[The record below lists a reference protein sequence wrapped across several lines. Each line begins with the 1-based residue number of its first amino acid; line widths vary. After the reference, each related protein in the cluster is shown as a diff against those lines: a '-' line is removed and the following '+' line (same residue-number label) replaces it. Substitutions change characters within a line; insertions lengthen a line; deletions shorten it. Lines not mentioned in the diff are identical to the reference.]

1 MKIEVAK
8 GAGFCSGVK
17 RAISLA
23 LSSVEKDQ
31 AVFSLG
37 PLIHNNQVIEDLKKR
52 GIALVSSIDEVEKG
66 IIIFRSHGASPED
79 YIKAREKGLLI
90 ADGTCP
96 IVAKVQRIAKSLND
110 EGYPVVILGDKNHP
124 EIKGIVG
131 FAKDAIVI
139 SKPIE
144 AISIKEKRIGL
155 IAQTTQSLDDFK
167 SLINILL
174 DSASCIKVYNTICKA
189 VLRLQRSSIS
199 LAKKSDLFIVIG
211 GKNSANTKRLFL
223 LTKNINPNT
232 YHIEKFEE
240 IDKSLFLDKKKIGIT
255 GGTSTPPEV
264 ISEVVEKIKGVKYG

>member
-8 GAGFCSGVK
+8 GAGFCSGVR

-23 LSSVEKDQ
+23 LSSAKKNYP
-31 AVFSLG
+31 VFSLG
-37 PLIHNNQVIEDLKKR
+37 PLIHNTKVIEDLKEK
-52 GIALVSSIDEVEKG
+52 GIALVSSIDEVDRG
-66 IIIFRSHGASPED
+66 IIIFRSHGVCPDD
-79 YIKAREKGLLI
+79 YIKAKKKGLII

-131 FAKDAIVI
+131 FCKDAIVI

-144 AISIKEKRIGL
+144 AMSIKEKKVGL

-167 SLINILL
+167 TLINILL
-174 DSASCIKVYNTICKA
+174 DSVSCIKVYNTICKA

-232 YHIEKFEE
+232 YHIEKFED
-240 IDKSLFLDKKKIGIT
+240 IDKSLFYDKKRIGIT
-255 GGTSTPPEV
+255 GGTSTPPDV
-264 ISEVVEKIKGVKYG
+264 IKDVVEKIKEVKYD